1 MKNLYVLLC
10 LILILE
16 SKAAKPPKDRL
27 AFAEVIVP
35 IMAEKCHSCHSEA
48 KNKDK
53 GGLWMD
59 TFENMLIGGDS
70 QDGEEFRTLVPGDS
84 KDSYMIEVM
93 ALPKDDDMHMPPP
106 KKKQMEPHE
115 IKLITWWVNMLPE
128 GRILKDQTLAQM
140 GASEEVLAAAAML
153 ASPQQRKEMEA
164 AQKRAQQQK
173 LAKRDA
179 LQSTLKTLKQEM
191 AFKTSLNFV
200 SQDSS
205 HLEFTAVS
213 LRDKLT
219 DEIFLK
225 IAPVSGALS
234 SLKLGATSVTDDA
247 LKAELPRMTSLKKL
261 DLSQT
266 QIGDKTL
273 DTIGEMEGLEWLN
286 LWGTQVTDT
295 GLIKLKG
302 LSKLKKLYLWQSKV
316 TKQGA
321 AALKKELPDLEVI
334 F

>member
-1 MKNLYVLLC
+1 MKYCYLLLYFV
-10 LILILE
+10 LILE
-16 SKAAKPPKDRL
+16 SKGAKAPKDRL

-35 IMAEKCHSCHSEA
+35 IMEEKCHSCHSEA

-70 QDGEEFRTLVPGDS
+70 QDGEEFRTLVPGNS
-84 KDSYMIEVM
+84 KDSYMIEVI

-106 KKKQMEPHE
+106 KKTQMESHE
-115 IKLITWWVNMLPE
+115 IRLMTWWVDKIPE
-128 GRILKDQTLAQM
+128 GKTLKDQTLAQM
-140 GASEEVLAAAAML
+140 GASDEILAAAAML
-153 ASPQQRKEMEA
+153 ASPEKRREMEA
-164 AQKRAQQQK
+164 AQKTAQLQK

-179 LQSTLKTLKQEM
+179 LQSTLATLKQEM
-191 AFKTSLNFV
+191 TFKTSLNFV

-205 HLEFTAVS
+205 DLEFTAVS
-213 LRDKLT
+213 LREKLT
-219 DEIFLK
+219 DEMFLK
-225 IAPVSGALS
+225 IAPVSEALS
-234 SLKLGATSVTDDA
+234 SLKLGSTSVTGNA
-247 LKAELPRMTSLKKL
+247 LETELPRMTRLKKL

-273 DTIGEMEGLEWLN
+273 DTIGDLEGLQWLN
-286 LWGTQVTDT
+286 LWGTQVTDS
-295 GLIKLKG
+295 GLMKLKG
-302 LSKLKKLYLWQSKV
+302 LSKLKKIYLWQSQV
-316 TKQGA
+316 TKKGA

>member
-1 MKNLYVLLC
+1 MKYCYILLC
-10 LILILE
+10 FVLILE
-16 SKAAKPPKDRL
+16 SKGAKAPKDRL

-35 IMAEKCHSCHSEA
+35 IMEEKCHSCHSEA

-70 QDGEEFRTLVPGDS
+70 QDGEEFRTLVPGNS
-84 KDSYMIEVM
+84 KDSYMIEVI

-106 KKKQMEPHE
+106 KKTQMESHE
-115 IKLITWWVNMLPE
+115 IKLMTWWVDKIPE
-128 GRILKDQTLAQM
+128 GKTLKDQTLAQM
-140 GASEEVLAAAAML
+140 GASEEILAAAAML
-153 ASPQQRKEMEA
+153 ASPEKRKEMEA
-164 AQKRAQQQK
+164 TQKTAQLQK

-179 LQSTLKTLKQEM
+179 LQSTLATLKQEM
-191 AFKTSLNFV
+191 TFKTSLNFV

-205 HLEFTAVS
+205 DLEFTAVS
-213 LRDKLT
+213 LREKLT
-219 DEIFLK
+219 DEMFLK
-225 IAPVSGALS
+225 IAPVSEALS
-234 SLKLGATSVTDDA
+234 SLKLGSTSVTGNA
-247 LKAELPRMTSLKKL
+247 LETELPRMTRLKKL

-273 DTIGEMEGLEWLN
+273 DTIGDLEGLQWLN
-286 LWGTQVTDT
+286 LWGTQVTDS
-295 GLIKLKG
+295 GLMKLKG
-302 LSKLKKLYLWQSKV
+302 LSELRKIYLWQSQV
-316 TKQGA
+316 TKKGA

>member
-1 MKNLYVLLC
+1 MKYCYILLC
-10 LILILE
+10 FVLILE
-16 SKAAKPPKDRL
+16 SKGAKAPKDRL

-35 IMAEKCHSCHSEA
+35 IMEEKCHSCHSEA

-70 QDGEEFRTLVPGDS
+70 QDGEEFRTLVPGNS
-84 KDSYMIEVM
+84 KDSYMIEVI

-106 KKKQMEPHE
+106 KKTQMESHE
-115 IKLITWWVNMLPE
+115 IRLMTWWVDKIPE
-128 GRILKDQTLAQM
+128 GKTLKDQTLAQM
-140 GASEEVLAAAAML
+140 GASDEILAAAAML
-153 ASPQQRKEMEA
+153 ASPEKRREMEA
-164 AQKRAQQQK
+164 AQKTAQLQK

-179 LQSTLKTLKQEM
+179 LQSTLATLKQEM
-191 AFKTSLNFV
+191 TFKTSLNFV

-205 HLEFTAVS
+205 DLEFTAVS
-213 LRDKLT
+213 LREKLT
-219 DEIFLK
+219 DEMFLK
-225 IAPVSGALS
+225 IAPVSEALS
-234 SLKLGATSVTDDA
+234 SLKLGSTSVTGNA
-247 LKAELPRMTSLKKL
+247 LETELPRMTRLKKL

-273 DTIGEMEGLEWLN
+273 DTIGDLEGLQWLN
-286 LWGTQVTDT
+286 LWGTQVTDS
-295 GLIKLKG
+295 GLMKLKG
-302 LSKLKKLYLWQSKV
+302 LSKLKKIYLWQSQV
-316 TKQGA
+316 TKKGA

>member
-1 MKNLYVLLC
+1 MKACYLL
-10 LILILE
+10 IFFVLILE
-16 SKAAKPPKDRL
+16 SKGVKPPKDRL

-35 IMAEKCHSCHSEA
+35 IMEEKCHSCHSEA

-70 QDGEEFRTLVPGDS
+70 QDGEEFRTLVPGNS
-84 KDSYMIEVM
+84 KDSYMIEVI

-106 KKKQMEPHE
+106 KKTQMESHE
-115 IKLITWWVNMLPE
+115 IKLMTWWVDKLPE
-128 GRILKDQTLAQM
+128 GKILKDQTLAQM
-140 GASEEVLAAAAML
+140 GAPEEILAAAAML
-153 ASPQQRKEMEA
+153 ASPEERKKMEA
-164 AQKRAQQQK
+164 AQKTAQLQK

-179 LQSTLKTLKQEM
+179 LQSTLATLKQEM
-191 AFKTSLNFV
+191 TFKTSLNFV

-205 HLEFTAVS
+205 DLEFTAVS
-213 LRDKLT
+213 LREKLT
-219 DEIFLK
+219 DEMFLK

-234 SLKLGATSVTDDA
+234 SLKLGATSVTDNA
-247 LKAELPRMTSLKKL
+247 LKTELPKMTRLKKL

-273 DTIGEMEGLEWLN
+273 ETIGDLGGLEWLN
-286 LWGTQVTDT
+286 LWGTQVTDS
-295 GLIKLKG
+295 GLMKLKD
-302 LSKLKKLYLWQSKV
+302 LSKLRKIYLWQSQV
-316 TKQGA
+316 TKKGA